1 MECLPRRRR
10 LRNKTRDP
18 SFGEVPH
25 SRGTGVGEHS
35 LGGTSK
41 RRKLTA
47 ESSSLFGDVLVAS
60 DSRGGVSGSCQRGS
74 KRTRSEEPITRDSGY
89 NDGLHWPG

>member
-1 MECLPRRRR
+1 M
-10 LRNKTRDP
+10 NKTRDP
-18 SFGEVPH
+18 SSGGDPH
-25 SRGTGVGEHS
+25 SRGDGVGEHS
-35 LGGTSK
+35 PGDTSK
-41 RRKLTA
+41 RRKLTV
-47 ESSSLFGDVLVAS
+47 ESSSLGDILVAS